1 MAKKKT
7 QRRGS
12 TMRKLTTTALEPV
25 KEQPETKLD
34 LNKVTEAHE
43 SNNSV
48 SDQTPVAKTPSA
60 NDKTPK

>member
-1 MAKKKT
+1 
-7 QRRGS
+7 
-12 TMRKLTTTALEPV
+12 MRKLTTTALEPV